1 MRDAIMEVGP
11 RNVVQI
17 VIDDAFVCKAVGML
31 IELEFP
37 SIGLLV

>member
-1 MRDAIMEVGP
+1 MEVGP

-17 VIDDAFVCKAVGML
+17 VTDDASVCKVASML

-37 SIGLLV
+37 